1 MADVGPSKHSSGK
14 PHSLA
19 PAYGSVFYPVGL
31 KVSGER
37 VLVAGGGRYALPE
50 ITRLL
55 EFGAMVDVVAP
66 HVMSEIQDLA
76 ITHGHRLKVT
86 RGRLD
91 ELLEEKIKISDYLLV
106 LALNNRANENTRI
119 LNAASEAGVLCYG
132 TDQIESSSF
141 LIPAIFKRGHVKIG
155 VSSDGICPSLEQAL
169 LHRIEASLVSEIDR
183 HVLFANLVAD
193 RFDRLEA
200 KMRQKVVRILA
211 DSAELYSAIQRGNF
225 EEATSILDA
234 IISDTKLEVEEAH
247 THTNQAE
254 ESTAG

>member
-1 MADVGPSKHSSGK
+1 MADMVDKQSSGK
-14 PHSLA
+14 PHSA
-19 PAYGSVFYPVGL
+19 AHAYGSVYYPIGL
-31 KVSGER
+31 KVSGKR

-55 EFGAMVDVVAP
+55 EFGAVVDVVAP

-76 ITHGHRLKVT
+76 ITHGHRLKVI

-91 ELLEEKIKISDYLLV
+91 ELLEDKIKIRDYLLI
-106 LALNNRANENTRI
+106 LALNHRANENTRI
-119 LNAASEAGVLCYG
+119 LAAASEAGVLCYG

-141 LIPAIFKRGHVKIG
+141 LIPAIFKRGHLKIG

-169 LHRIEASLVSEIDR
+169 LHRIEASLVAEIDR

-193 RFDRLEA
+193 RFGRLEE

-225 EEATSILDA
+225 EEAASILDA
-234 IISDTKLEVEEAH
+234 TISDTKLE
-247 THTNQAE
+247 AE
-254 ESTAG
+254 ETRAEGTAAG